1 MEEKKECCC
10 HHKTKERSD
19 KEYKDLINRLS
30 RIEGQVRGIKKMVEN
45 DTHMDELMLNGYF
58 YDVNDNYRKIV
69 GRTDNVN
76 TMRNS
81 LYRLANRY
89 TDDDIFTIPVS
100 LNRYVESNNVKSLV
114 KRAARKGA
122 ELNDVEKKN
131 LNSFCSFI
139 KKNIDISY

>member
-1 MEEKKECCC
+1 
-10 HHKTKERSD
+10 
-19 KEYKDLINRLS
+19 
-30 RIEGQVRGIKKMVEN
+30 
-45 DTHMDELMLNGYF
+45 MDELMLNGYF

-139 KKNIDISY
+139 KKILILVTNLYILEQVQKHYKFMDEGSDFMK

>member
-1 MEEKKECCC
+1 M
-10 HHKTKERSD
+10 
-19 KEYKDLINRLS
+19 
-30 RIEGQVRGIKKMVEN
+30 
-45 DTHMDELMLNGYF
+45 
-58 YDVNDNYRKIV
+58 
-69 GRTDNVN
+69 
-76 TMRNS
+76 
-81 LYRLANRY
+81 
-89 TDDDIFTIPVS
+89 DIFTIPVS